1 MSDSRVVRS
10 LSSEWRKVLSTKLWW
25 ILAIVIAAYSA
36 MIASM
41 FAFMFSA
48 MGDMLAGAG
57 AGAGAPQLPA
67 QSAANMVYSSVST
80 FGYVVPLLLGALTA
94 TGELR
99 HRTLGLTFTLEP
111 RRGLVLLSKT
121 AVLIVFGVLLGAAGL
136 LGAVGAGAGVT
147 AATGG
152 DPMLGSGETWAVIG
166 RVLAALGIWAV
177 IGFGIGVLVRNQA
190 IAIVIAL
197 VFTQFVEPLLRTGA
211 QFWEWSAQIAKF
223 LPGAATDS
231 FVGASVMS
239 SLSSLDPSVPQGSSA
254 LGIWAGLA
262 VLVAYAVVAVAAGW
276 LLRWRRD
283 VV

>member
-1 MSDSRVVRS
+1 MSGSRMARS
-10 LSSEWRKVLSTKLWW
+10 LSSEWRKVLSTKMWW

-41 FAFMFSA
+41 FAFMFGA
-48 MGDMLAGAG
+48 MGDALAGAG
-57 AGAGAPQLPA
+57 PGAPELPA
-67 QSAANMVYSSVST
+67 QDAANMVYSSVST
-80 FGYVVPLLLGALTA
+80 FGYVVPLLLGALAA

-121 AVLIVFGVLLGAAGL
+121 LVLVVFGVVLGAAGL
-136 LGAVGAGAGVT
+136 IGAVGAGAGVT

-152 DPMLGSGETWAVIG
+152 DPMLGSPESWAVIG
-166 RVLAALGIWAV
+166 RVLAALGIWAI
-177 IGFGIGVLVRNQA
+177 IGFGIGVLVRSQA

-211 QFWEWSAQIAKF
+211 QFWEWSAQVAKF

-239 SLSSLDPSVPQGSSA
+239 SLSSLDPSAPQGSNA

-262 VLVAYAVVAVAAGW
+262 VLVAYAAVSIAAGW
-276 LLRWRRD
+276 ALRWRRD
-283 VV
+283 VI

>member
-1 MSDSRVVRS
+1 MSGSRMARS
-10 LSSEWRKVLSTKLWW
+10 LSSEWRKVLSTKMWW

-41 FAFMFSA
+41 FAFMFGA
-48 MGDMLAGAG
+48 MGDALAGAG
-57 AGAGAPQLPA
+57 PGAPELPA
-67 QSAANMVYSSVST
+67 QDAANMIYSSVST
-80 FGYVVPLLLGALTA
+80 FGYVVPLLLGALAA

-121 AVLIVFGVLLGAAGL
+121 LVLVVFGVVLGAAGL
-136 LGAVGAGAGVT
+136 IGAVGAGAGVT

-152 DPMLGSGETWAVIG
+152 DPMLGSPESWAVIG
-166 RVLAALGIWAV
+166 RVLAALGIWAI
-177 IGFGIGVLVRNQA
+177 IGFGIGVLVRSQA

-211 QFWEWSAQIAKF
+211 QFWEWSAQVAKF

-239 SLSSLDPSVPQGSSA
+239 SLSSLDPSAPQGSSA

-262 VLVAYAVVAVAAGW
+262 VLVAYAAVSIAAGW
-276 LLRWRRD
+276 ALRWRRD
-283 VV
+283 VI

>member
-1 MSDSRVVRS
+1 MSGSRMARS
-10 LSSEWRKVLSTKLWW
+10 LSSEWRKVLSTKMWW

-41 FAFMFSA
+41 FAFMFGA
-48 MGDMLAGAG
+48 MGDALAGAG
-57 AGAGAPQLPA
+57 PGAPELPA
-67 QSAANMVYSSVST
+67 QDAANMIYSSVST
-80 FGYVVPLLLGALTA
+80 FGYVVPLLLGALAA

-121 AVLIVFGVLLGAAGL
+121 LVVVVFGVVLGAAGL
-136 LGAVGAGAGVT
+136 IGAVGAGAGVT

-152 DPMLGSGETWAVIG
+152 DPMLGSPESWAVIG
-166 RVLAALGIWAV
+166 RVLAALGIWAI
-177 IGFGIGVLVRNQA
+177 IGFGIGVLVRSQA

-211 QFWEWSAQIAKF
+211 QFWEWSAQVAKF

-239 SLSSLDPSVPQGSSA
+239 SLSSLDPSAPQGSSA

-262 VLVAYAVVAVAAGW
+262 VLVAYAAVSIAAGW
-276 LLRWRRD
+276 ALRWRRD
-283 VV
+283 VI

>member
-1 MSDSRVVRS
+1 
-10 LSSEWRKVLSTKLWW
+10 
-25 ILAIVIAAYSA
+25 
-36 MIASM
+36 MI
-41 FAFMFSA
+41 
-48 MGDMLAGAG
+48 
-57 AGAGAPQLPA
+57 
-67 QSAANMVYSSVST
+67 YSSVST
-80 FGYVVPLLLGALTA
+80 FGYVVPLLLGALAA

-121 AVLIVFGVLLGAAGL
+121 LVLVVFGVVLGAAGL
-136 LGAVGAGAGVT
+136 IGAVGAGAGVT

-152 DPMLGSGETWAVIG
+152 DPMLGSPESWAVIG
-166 RVLAALGIWAV
+166 RVLAALGIWAI
-177 IGFGIGVLVRNQA
+177 IGFGIGVLVRSQA

-211 QFWEWSAQIAKF
+211 QFWEWSAQVAKF

-239 SLSSLDPSVPQGSSA
+239 SLSSLDPSAPQGSSA

-262 VLVAYAVVAVAAGW
+262 VLVAYAAVSIAAGW
-276 LLRWRRD
+276 ALRWRRD
-283 VV
+283 VI

>member
-1 MSDSRVVRS
+1 MSGSRMVRS
-10 LSSEWRKVLSTKLWW
+10 LSSEWRKVLATKMWW

-41 FAFMFSA
+41 FAFMFGA
-48 MGDMLAGAG
+48 MGDALAGAG
-57 AGAGAPQLPA
+57 PGAPELPA
-67 QSAANMVYSSVST
+67 QDAANMVYSSVST
-80 FGYVVPLLLGALTA
+80 FGYVVPLLLGALAA

-121 AVLIVFGVLLGAAGL
+121 LVLVVFGVALGAAGL

-152 DPMLGSGETWAVIG
+152 DPMLGSPESWAVIG
-166 RVLAALGIWAV
+166 RVLAALGIWAI
-177 IGFGIGVLVRNQA
+177 IGFGIGVLVRSQA

-211 QFWEWSAQIAKF
+211 QFWEWSAQVAKF

-239 SLSSLDPSVPQGSSA
+239 SLSSLDPSAPQGSSA

-262 VLVAYAVVAVAAGW
+262 VLVAYAAVSIAAGW
-276 LLRWRRD
+276 ALRWRRD
-283 VV
+283 VI

>member
-1 MSDSRVVRS
+1 MSGSRMARS
-10 LSSEWRKVLSTKLWW
+10 LSSEWRKVLSTKMWW

-41 FAFMFSA
+41 FAFMFGA
-48 MGDMLAGAG
+48 MGDALAGAG
-57 AGAGAPQLPA
+57 PGAPELPA
-67 QSAANMVYSSVST
+67 QDAANMIYSSVST
-80 FGYVVPLLLGALTA
+80 FGYVVPLLLGALAA

-121 AVLIVFGVLLGAAGL
+121 LVLGL
-136 LGAVGAGAGVT
+136 IGAVGAGAGVT

-152 DPMLGSGETWAVIG
+152 DPMLGSPESWAVIG
-166 RVLAALGIWAV
+166 RVLAALGIWAI
-177 IGFGIGVLVRNQA
+177 IGFGIGVLVRSQA

-211 QFWEWSAQIAKF
+211 QFWEWSAQVAKF

-239 SLSSLDPSVPQGSSA
+239 SLSSLDPSAPQGSSA

-262 VLVAYAVVAVAAGW
+262 VLVAYAAVSIAAGW
-276 LLRWRRD
+276 ALRWRRD
-283 VV
+283 VI